1 MFFYFLQGQVRVC
14 TSISLWRE
22 GREIGEES
30 DEWIKLLR
38 SGNREAFEA
47 FVREYGQFVYRAAY
61 SVLRDEQDAR
71 DAAQE
76 TFLQV
81 YKSLPDYRSSGFRTW
96 LSRIAVNKAID
107 MKRKMNRRHEEHWD
121 PVEVADHLSDQE
133 EDVVRSLIRK
143 ERSKELRQQIT
154 DLPSSHRQVV
164 TSFYLEEKSQD
175 SIASELGQAPKTIE
189 SRLYRARAWIRKHWK
204 EEDWQ

>member
-121 PVEVADHLSDQE
+121 PVEVADHLPDQE